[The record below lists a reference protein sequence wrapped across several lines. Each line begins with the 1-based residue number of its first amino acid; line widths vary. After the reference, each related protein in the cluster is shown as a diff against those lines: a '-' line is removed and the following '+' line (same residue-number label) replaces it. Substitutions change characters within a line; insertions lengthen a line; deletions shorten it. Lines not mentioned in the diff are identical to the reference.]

1 MRGGDAGA
9 WIGETAFL
17 DWYWNKE
24 KINTRKPDLPRRPTK
39 SNKKKEGD
47 EEFDDNEE
55 DAEPMSSVGLAI
67 HTIVAN
73 TDDCELL
80 CWTHKDLEELMHK
93 SADLRSALTR
103 SMTAAIVGKVV
114 NLTVS
119 RSVGTL
125 PTWSTWLDDWKHSGG
140 AKVNVA
146 SEGRQKQQ
154 EEAMSTVERQ
164 QSNVHVKIAN
174 EVVKHQIAG
183 N

>member
-1 MRGGDAGA
+1 LRGGDAGA

-24 KINTRKPDLPRRPTK
+24 KVKT
-39 SNKKKEGD
+39 KKKKKD
-47 EEFDDNEE
+47 EEEEDFDDYEE
-55 DAEPMSSVGLAI
+55 VAEPMSDVGLAI

-80 CWTHKDLEELMHK
+80 CWTHKDLEELMRK

-103 SMTAAIVGKVV
+103 AMTAAIVGKVV

-125 PTWSTWLDDWKHSGG
+125 PTWSTWLDDWKYSGG
-140 AKVNVA
+140 AKVNIA
-146 SEGRQKQQ
+146 SEEGQPQP
-154 EEAMSTVERQ
+154 AVSTVERQ
-164 QSNVHVKIAN
+164 HTDNPVKIAN
-174 EVVKHQIAG
+174 KVVKEQIAS